1 MSNTVEDELDELD
14 DLDDI
19 LDEFNAPAPSTST
32 FPSKPA
38 PQPSTIPKASTSAPT
53 SAAAAGAGASLPSLP
68 EDDEFAQQLQ
78 AGMEDFMRSLEEDP
92 ETRKEFETLM
102 KQMGDMTAGAGGADS
117 NKPPKSPAPPTP
129 SSETGPGTKKTFQE
143 TIQATMGRMKSSDQ
157 EAKESIEGSETD
169 AFLAEMMAQLS
180 STAGST
186 SEEDFLTSMMS
197 QLLSRSILYE
207 PLHELSTSYP
217 AWIASHTSDPKIDIY
232 KKQAEVVRQIVEE
245 FDRQGYSDED
255 AEAREKV
262 LGLMME
268 MQEMGS
274 PPVEIMGD
282 AGELGALGMGG
293 LPGTEGKDCVIM

>member
-1 MSNTVEDELDELD
+1 MSNVEDELD

-32 FPSKPA
+32 YPSKPVPPPA
-38 PQPSTIPKASTSAPT
+38 TIPKTSTSAPT
-53 SAAAAGAGASLPSLP
+53 TGAAAGAGAGAGLPGLP
-68 EDDEFAQQLQ
+68 EDDEFSQQLQ

-129 SSETGPGTKKTFQE
+129 SSETGAGTKKTFQE
-143 TIQATMGRMKSSDQ
+143 TIQETMGRMKSSDQ

-217 AWIASHTSDPKIDIY
+217 AWIASHPSDPKIETY

-245 FDRQGYSDED
+245 FEKESYSDED

-282 AGELGALGMGG
+282 VGELGPLGMGG